1 MKIYRYINTYLYKL
15 NMLLYIRLRLRYQ
28 DHIPTI
34 YIRIPISRTSKGNKN
49 WFKKSGVRESEGGI
63 KCG

>member
-1 MKIYRYINTYLYKL
+1 
-15 NMLLYIRLRLRYQ
+15 MLLYIRLRLRYQ

-34 YIRIPISRTSKGNKN
+34 YIRIPISRTSKGNEN
-49 WFKKSGVRESEGGI
+49 WFKKSGVQESEGGN